1 MVMKEESKVRVC
13 LHTATYH
20 ANFQLLIIIDGDTI
34 FFFNYRSDRMREIAA
49 VFGVEDKPMEVDVP
63 KDLV

>member
-1 MVMKEESKVRVC
+1 MFVAIP
-13 LHTATYH
+13 LHTMLTFNY
-20 ANFQLLIIIDGDTI
+20 IIIDGDTI